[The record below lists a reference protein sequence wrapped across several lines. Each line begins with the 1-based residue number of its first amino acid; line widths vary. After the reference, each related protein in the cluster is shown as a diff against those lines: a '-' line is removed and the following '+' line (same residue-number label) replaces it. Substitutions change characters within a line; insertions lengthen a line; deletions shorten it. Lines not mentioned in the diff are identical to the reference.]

1 MIIQTPTEEHTE
13 LILEPQETDITSR
26 EKENECPD
34 IDIVKEKDGLDTKSE
49 NSVSNNI
56 LTKMMI
62 SHIIMTLDL
71 IQWISTDHVAYLPPI
86 RSQSRA

>member
-1 MIIQTPTEEHTE
+1 MITQTLTEEHAE

-26 EKENECPD
+26 GKEDECPD

-56 LTKMMI
+56 FTKIMMI

-71 IQWISTDHVAYLPPI
+71 IQ
-86 RSQSRA
+86 